1 MLMLLF
7 SNWYTDENMV
17 YSELANGIFISRIV
31 NVKVRHDGAIVVCLL
46 EVSEMDVSIHKRML
60 QKKKLAVE
68 SENFSSLSNCTI
80 GGVLFLHH
88 T

>member
-7 SNWYTDENMV
+7 LNWYTDENMV

-60 QKKKLAVE
+60 QKKN
-68 SENFSSLSNCTI
+68 SRSNQRTFRPYQT
-80 GGVLFLHH
+80 VL
-88 T
+88 